1 MPLDGTELF
10 EDPSLAKLNQVER
23 LLATERHWCK
33 GRLRDADG
41 RRCLVDAITTVGG
54 RLELTRPIL
63 RAVKEVSGRRYWR
76 IETFNDDPLTTHRDV
91 LRVLHRTREDILEGI
106 AASACRRPWQR
117 KLVLALGGFL
127 AGDPRGDAKDPAHGP
142 RDVAPRSVDTDGPEG
157 QLHDRSLS
165 QDPSLAREA
174 SDAHL

>member
-1 MPLDGTELF
+1 MPLDGTDLF
-10 EDPSLAKLNQVER
+10 DDPSLAKLNQVER

-63 RAVKEVSGRRYWR
+63 RAIKEVSGRRYWR

-91 LRVLHRTREDILEGI
+91 LRVLHQTREDIFEGI
-106 AASACRRPWQR
+106 AASGCPQPWHR
-117 KLVLALGGFL
+117 KLALSLRRLL
-127 AGDPRGDAKDPAHGP
+127 AGDSRQAAEHPAH
-142 RDVAPRSVDTDGPEG
+142 APVGAVPHADDAGGSSVRPPKRP
-157 QLHDRSLS
+157 LSACSSLVG
-165 QDPSLAREA
+165 EA
-174 SDAHL
+174 SDARW